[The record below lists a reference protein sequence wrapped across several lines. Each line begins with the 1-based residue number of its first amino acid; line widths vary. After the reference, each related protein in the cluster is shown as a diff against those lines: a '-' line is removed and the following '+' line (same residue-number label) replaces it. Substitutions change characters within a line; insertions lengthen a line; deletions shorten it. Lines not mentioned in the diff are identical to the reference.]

1 MNNDDALI
9 NSTNNIA
16 PDSQAD
22 NNNEDKPQPV
32 DCIIELEIET
42 GGYSANLRARSP
54 LNGGKDVTKEQIKAT
69 LAEKK
74 IVYGI
79 NEGMINI
86 IVNGKSYDRWFPI
99 AKCTPPQ
106 NGEDGKVEYLFDKN
120 VTGLPKE
127 DAHGYVDFHNL
138 GIIRNITMGTVI
150 ANITRETPGTSGT
163 NVLGDEMKPQKGRE
177 PSVVFGENIKLTDD
191 KLQMIAAA
199 DGNLVNRGGKFLIDT
214 VVKIDGDVD
223 VSTGNVDF
231 IGEVVIR
238 GDVKEGFKVTSGK
251 DILVHGGAYGASLTA
266 AGKITVR
273 TGVVGSQLVAGSSV
287 DVAFAE
293 NSNITCYESL
303 KAKSLYF
310 CDAFCKGEV
319 CVNTGNGS
327 IIGGKIIS
335 TKNLYAYTI
344 GSKSYTPT
352 QIVIGDNAI
361 MLQEKTGLE
370 QKIEKLDIEEDK
382 CTKVVEYLSEKK
394 KQLGSLPTDKV
405 NIITTAA
412 KQILLLRNERE
423 QIQKRIEEIDIYL
436 QTKQNLCVNC
446 KRELYPGVKITINDF
461 VLPVNSTYQYCLVGI
476 GDDGIEIRNQ

>member
-9 NSTNNIA
+9 NSTDNIA
-16 PDSQAD
+16 PDGQAD
-22 NNNEDKPQPV
+22 NNNEEMPEPI
-32 DCIIELEIET
+32 DCTIDLEIEA
-42 GGYSANLRARSP
+42 GGYSVNLMANSP
-54 LNGGKDVTKEQIKAT
+54 LNGGNDVTKEQIQAV
-69 LAEKK
+69 LAEKN
-74 IVYGI
+74 IIYGI

-86 IVNGKSYDRWFPI
+86 IVNGKSYDRWFTI
-99 AKCTPPQ
+99 AKCTYPQ
-106 NGEDGKVEYLFDKN
+106 DGEDGTVEYLFDKN
-120 VTGLPKE
+120 ATGLPKE
-127 DAHGYVDFHNL
+127 DAHGYVDYRNL
-138 GIIRNITMGTVI
+138 GTIRNITTGTVI
-150 ANITRETPGTSGT
+150 ANITRETLGEPGT
-163 NVLGDEMKPQKGRE
+163 NVFGEEIKPQKGKE
-177 PSVVFGENIKLTDD
+177 PPVEFGENIKYSDD
-191 KLQMIAAA
+191 RLQLVAAA

-223 VSTGNVDF
+223 VSIGNVDF

-251 DILVHGGAYGASLTA
+251 DILVHGGAYGAGLTA

-327 IIGGKIIS
+327 IIGGTIIS
-335 TKNLYAYTI
+335 TNNLYAFTI

-361 MLQEKTGLE
+361 MLQEKTGHE

-382 CTKVVEYLSEKK
+382 CTKIVEYLSERK
-394 KQLGSLPTDKV
+394 KQLGFLPPDKID
-405 NIITTAA
+405 IITTAA
-412 KQILLLRNERE
+412 KQILLMRNERE
-423 QIQKRIEEIDIYL
+423 QLQKRIDEIDTYL
-436 QTKQNLCVNC
+436 KTKQNLCVNC

-461 VLPVNSTYQYCLVGI
+461 VLIINTTYQHCLVGI